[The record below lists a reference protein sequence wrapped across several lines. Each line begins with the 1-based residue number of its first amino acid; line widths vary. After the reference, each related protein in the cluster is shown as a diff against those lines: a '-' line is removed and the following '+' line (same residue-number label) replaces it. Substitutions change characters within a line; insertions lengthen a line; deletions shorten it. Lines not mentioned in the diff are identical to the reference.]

1 MDCST
6 WNSPGKNTGVGNLF
20 LLQGIFP
27 TQGSNP
33 GLPHCRWIL
42 YHLSHKGSPR
52 ILEWVAYPFSS
63 GSSWPGIELG
73 SPALHVD
80 SLPTEIWGIW
90 KEPGKYTIRVF
101 FLKKVLEATLQS
113 IKNIVHSFQP
123 SRVRPQQESFYLV
136 IGTNRPRPNQ
146 VKPRS
151 KGNLFFFL
159 MDIWGQALAF
169 ISLFLSSPNRE
180 WVLFYWPCRTW
191 DLSSHPGIEPLSPA
205 VEAQNLTHW
214 AARKVPESFIVWWK
228 DGEV

>member
-1 MDCST
+1 MKGKWKSFSHIDSLWPHGLYSP

-80 SLPTEIWGIW
+80 SSPNEIWGIW
-90 KEPGKYTIRVF
+90 KEPGKYTVCVF

-113 IKNIVHSFQP
+113 TTNIVHSFHP
-123 SRVRPQQESFYLV
+123 SRVRPQQESFCLV
-136 IGTNRPRPNQ
+136 TGASRPRPNQ
-146 VKPRS
+146 VKLRS
-151 KGNLFFFL
+151 KGNLFFFFNGH
-159 MDIWGQALAF
+159 WGQALV
-169 ISLFLSSPNRE
+169 SL
-180 WVLFYWPCRTW
+180 V
-191 DLSSHPGIEPLSPA
+191 
-205 VEAQNLTHW
+205 
-214 AARKVPESFIVWWK
+214 SF
-228 DGEV
+228 